1 MKVKFLSHIMT
12 CSRSDYNVVSL
23 ILLVVSP
30 KGSLLSSWLTSSGG
44 AVVVVSLKSLS
55 RKRDNGLSVYK
66 NIDSTF
72 VFRYFL
78 S

>member
-1 MKVKFLSHIMT
+1 MVAFIALANIVQ
-12 CSRSDYNVVSL
+12 NA
-23 ILLVVSP
+23 
-30 KGSLLSSWLTSSGG
+30 GSFGLWVPFSSWLTISGG

-55 RKRDNGLSVYK
+55 RKRHNGLSAYK

-72 VFRYFL
+72 VIRYFL